1 MPPAGHKPGGR
12 RLFINIHYNPDMRK
26 IIISLVLLLAVG
38 FIVLRFSELKY
49 IVDTLHHSN
58 YRFLIAA
65 VVIEF
70 IWLYNSATV
79 YSGLFR
85 LVGLKEKSLH
95 LVLVATAANFVN
107 VVAPS
112 VGIGG
117 MAVFIDD
124 AQRQNH
130 STGRV
135 TVVGVLYI
143 LFDYIAFFCILTLGL
158 IVLVRRNNLN
168 AGELTAAGILLAIAA
183 SVAFLLYLG
192 YKSAELLGNAL
203 ARIARLINRILN
215 PFIHR
220 NYLQED
226 RARFFALEIAEG
238 ISMLRG
244 KRRELLWPLLFS
256 LNNFVLLICVLAFT
270 FLALGT
276 PFTLGTLVAGFAI
289 SYLFLIVS
297 PTPSGLGVME
307 GVMTLV
313 LTTLRVKLEAAALI
327 TLTYR
332 FITFWFPLLV
342 GAIAFRILGG
352 KNKPLAVENPSKSGE

>member
-1 MPPAGHKPGGR
+1 
-12 RLFINIHYNPDMRK
+12 LNIQYNSCMRK
-26 IIISLVLLLAVG
+26 IIVACVLLLAIG
-38 FIVLRFSELKY
+38 FIIFRFSELQN
-49 IVDTLHHSN
+49 ILDTLHHSN

-65 VVIEF
+65 VIIEL
-70 IWLYNSATV
+70 IWFYNSATV
-79 YSGLFR
+79 YSVLYR
-85 LVGLKEKSLH
+85 LVGLKEESSH
-95 LVLVATAANFVN
+95 LILVATAANFVN

-117 MAVFIDD
+117 MAVFLDD
-124 AQRQNH
+124 AHRRNH

-143 LFDYIAFFCILTLGL
+143 LFDYIAFFCVLALGL

-168 AGELTAAGILLAIAA
+168 AGELTAVAILLAIAA
-183 SVAFLLYLG
+183 GVAFLLYLG
-192 YKSAELLGNAL
+192 YKSAQRLGLAL
-203 ARIARLINRILN
+203 SWLARLINRIMH

-220 NYLQED
+220 DYLQED
-226 RARFFALEIAEG
+226 RAHFFAREISEG

-244 KRRELLWPLLFS
+244 KRKELLWPFLYS
-256 LNNFVLLICVLAFT
+256 LNNFALLLCVLAFT
-270 FLALGT
+270 FLTLGT
-276 PFTLGTLVAGFAI
+276 PFTVGTLVGGFAI

-313 LTTLRVKLEAAALI
+313 LTSLGVKLEAAALI

-342 GAIAFRILGG
+342 GLVAFRILGS
-352 KNKPLAVENPSKSGE
+352 KAKPIGGENRSNIKE

>member
-1 MPPAGHKPGGR
+1 
-12 RLFINIHYNPDMRK
+12 MRK
-26 IIISLVLLLAVG
+26 IIVALVLLAA
-38 FIVLRFSELKY
+38 IVFVFLRFSELQ
-49 IVDTLHHSN
+49 IIIDTLHHSN

-65 VVIEF
+65 VIIEL

-79 YSGLFR
+79 YSVLYR
-85 LVGLKEKSLH
+85 LVGLKEESYH

-107 VVAPS
+107 VIAPS

-117 MAVFIDD
+117 MAVFLDD
-124 AQRQNH
+124 AQRRNH

-143 LFDYIAFFCILTLGL
+143 LFDYMAFFCVLALGL

-168 AGELTAAGILLAIAA
+168 AGELTAAAILLAIGAA
-183 SVAFLLYLG
+183 IAFLLYLG
-192 YKSAELLGNAL
+192 YKSAERLGKAL
-203 ARIARLINRILN
+203 AWLARLINRIFR

-220 NYLQED
+220 DYIQEE
-226 RARFFALEIAEG
+226 RAHFFAREIAEG

-244 KRRELLWPLLFS
+244 KRKQLLWPLLFS

-276 PFTLGTLVAGFAI
+276 PFTVGTLVGGFAI

-307 GVMTLV
+307 TAMTLI

-332 FITFWFPLLV
+332 FITFWFPLVV
-342 GAIAFRILGG
+342 GAVAFRLLGG
-352 KNKPLAVENPSKSGE
+352 KKKPVPDNGQT